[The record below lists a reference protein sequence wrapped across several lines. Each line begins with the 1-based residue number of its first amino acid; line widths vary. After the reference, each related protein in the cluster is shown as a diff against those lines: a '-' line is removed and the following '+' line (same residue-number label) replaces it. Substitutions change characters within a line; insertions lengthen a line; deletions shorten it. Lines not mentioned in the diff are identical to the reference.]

1 MGGAV
6 IYSSSK
12 GAIQNFIIALN
23 EELRQEGNG
32 HIKCTSILPYIATS
46 RKDIVDAVHF
56 RFPLISPRYTA
67 EIAVDAT
74 LRNELMV
81 SVPRSYLWLTFL
93 MNLLP
98 FSVQMLC
105 RDFILKEK
113 GAKLFCE
120 ENKRK
125 NL

>member
-6 IYSSSK
+6 IYSSTK
-12 GAIQNFIIALN
+12 GAMQNFIIALN

-32 HIKCTSILPYIATS
+32 HIKCTSILPYIVTS
-46 RKDIVDAVHF
+46 RKDIIDAAHF

-67 EIAVDAT
+67 EIAVDAV

-81 SVPRSYLWLTFL
+81 AIPRSYLWWTFL
-93 MNLLP
+93 MNFLP
-98 FSVQMLC
+98 LSMQMLC

-113 GAKLFCE
+113 GMKFFCE

-125 NL
+125 KL